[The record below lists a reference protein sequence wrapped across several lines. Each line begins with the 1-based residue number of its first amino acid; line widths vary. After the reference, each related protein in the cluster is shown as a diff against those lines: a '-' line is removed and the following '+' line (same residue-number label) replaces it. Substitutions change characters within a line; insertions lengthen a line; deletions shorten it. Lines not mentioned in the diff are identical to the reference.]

1 VADVGTDRTRRGGP
15 ADLPVVRAVVDDRVG
30 IGATIVAVVCGWLL
44 ATRQS
49 VVVPFTLGL
58 TPVSIAWYV
67 GGLLLLLCWLGR
79 QQVRRP
85 HRPSVL
91 LAMGMLA
98 ATLVSCAALMVRGP
112 VGDQASQSLQLVNR
126 EAGML
131 AAVLLV
137 MVVVGSAADLARVVQ
152 GIVVGAGVSALLALV
167 QVATGVELA
176 GALVLPGLT
185 DQGSGVAAAELL
197 RAGAVRPAG
206 SAGHPLE
213 LAAVLTV
220 VFPLALGL
228 TLSRR
233 ARGAVTWPWAVASAV
248 IALGAVSTISRS
260 AFVGIA
266 AALLVMAWR
275 WPVRRVVVG
284 GSVVV
289 LAVLGAVVAGVPLVS
304 RLADVLVGGTGD
316 NSVGSRT
323 SGLSYALERLPL
335 HWLVG
340 QGAGTYDVSKQPVLD
355 NFYLTR
361 LVESGVVGL
370 AALLV
375 LVGGAWV
382 VAFRASRRGVTSPGA
397 GDFELVN
404 GILGAVTA
412 IAVVALILDLG
423 GFAQISTLLYVLVA
437 LAGAAALTT
446 RSAPHG

>member
-1 VADVGTDRTRRGGP
+1 MADAAAGPTGVRGP
-15 ADLPVVRAVVDDRVG
+15 RVVVDDRVG
-30 IGATIVAVVCGWLL
+30 VGATVVAVVCGWLL

-79 QQVRRP
+79 QHVRPP
-85 HRPSVL
+85 HRPSAL

-98 ATLVSCAALMVRGP
+98 ATLVSCAGLMVRGP
-112 VGDQASQSLQLVNR
+112 VGDQASQSLQLVTR
-126 EAGML
+126 EVGML

-137 MVVVGSAADLARVVQ
+137 MVVIGSAADLVRVVQ
-152 GIVVGAGVSALLALV
+152 GVVVGAAVSAVLALL

-185 DQGSGVAAAELL
+185 DQGSGAMAGELL

-233 ARGAVTWPWAVASAV
+233 ARGGTAWPWAVASAV

-266 AALLVMAWR
+266 AALVVMAWR
-275 WPVRRVVVG
+275 WPVRRVVTG
-284 GSVVV
+284 GSAVVLVVV
-289 LAVLGAVVAGVPLVS
+289 GAVVAGVPLVS
-304 RLADVLVGGTGD
+304 RLADVLVGGTSD

-323 SGLSYALERLPL
+323 SGLSYALERLPS
-335 HWLVG
+335 HWLLG
-340 QGAGTYDVSKQPVLD
+340 QGAGTYDVAQQPVLD

-370 AALLV
+370 AALLM
-375 LVGGAWV
+375 LVGGAWLI
-382 VAFRASRRGVTSPGA
+382 AFRASRRGVTSPGA

-412 IAVVALILDLG
+412 AAVVALILDIG

-437 LAGAAALTT
+437 LAGSAALTT
-446 RSAPHG
+446 GSTHHG

>member
-1 VADVGTDRTRRGGP
+1 VADPATGRAAPVEVART
-15 ADLPVVRAVVDDRVG
+15 VVDDRVG

-49 VVVPFTLGL
+49 IVVPFTLGL
-58 TPVSIAWYV
+58 TPVSIAWYA

-85 HRPSVL
+85 HRPTAL
-91 LAMGMLA
+91 LTMAMLA
-98 ATLVSCAALMVRGP
+98 ATLVSSAALMVRGP
-112 VGDQASQSLQLVNR
+112 VAGQASQSLQLVTR

-137 MVVVGSAADLARVVQ
+137 MVVVGSVADLARVVQ
-152 GIVVGAGVSALLALV
+152 GIVVGATVSALLALV

-176 GALVLPGLT
+176 GALVLPGLV
-185 DQGSGVAAAELL
+185 DQGSGAGVGDLL

-213 LAAVLTV
+213 LSAVLTAA
-220 VFPLALGL
+220 FPLALGL
-228 TLSRR
+228 VLSRR
-233 ARGAVTWPWAVASAV
+233 ARGEVTWPWAAASAV

-284 GSVVV
+284 GAAVGVA
-289 LAVLGAVVAGVPLVS
+289 LLAAVLAGVPLVA
-304 RLADVLVGGTGD
+304 RLADVLLGGTSD
-316 NSVGSRT
+316 NSVGSRS
-323 SGLSYALERLPL
+323 SGLSYALERLPA

-340 QGAGTYDVSKQPVLD
+340 QGSGTYDVATQPVLD

-361 LVESGVVGL
+361 LVESGLVGL
-370 AALLV
+370 LALV
-375 LVGGAWV
+375 AMVGGAWTI
-382 VAFRASRRGVTSPGA
+382 ARGASRRAVVSPGA

-404 GILGAVTA
+404 GILGSITAV
-412 IAVVALILDLG
+412 AVVALILDIG

-437 LAGAAALTT
+437 LAGSAALTI
-446 RSAPHG
+446 RSARD